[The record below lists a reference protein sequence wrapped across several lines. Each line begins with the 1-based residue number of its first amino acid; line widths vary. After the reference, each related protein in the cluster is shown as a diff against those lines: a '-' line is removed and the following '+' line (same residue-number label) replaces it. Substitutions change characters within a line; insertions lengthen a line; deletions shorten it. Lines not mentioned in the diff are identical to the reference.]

1 VVKPRTEGT
10 VPVSSPSRAN
20 RVLGRWRRSDARRR
34 RGPFPPIETGPS
46 PTPAARCPGGSCT
59 TVRLM
64 ETGLSGHGV
73 LVTGGAGG
81 IGAAV
86 VRTFADEGARI
97 AIHYHTSE
105 AAANQ
110 LAEDVGGVALQADL
124 TIEEEADALISDAA
138 RGIGRLDV
146 CVANAGVWPSED
158 LALWDLPVE
167 RWEAT
172 LRANLTAT
180 FLTARAFLRYAAG
193 TGSGSLVMVGST
205 AGVFGEAGH
214 ADYAAAKG
222 GILTGLLLSA
232 KNEAARIGVRVN
244 AVAPGWTVTPMTT
257 EAREDPALE
266 RRVTATMALK
276 KLGTPEDVAR
286 QVVVLA
292 SDRLSGHV
300 TGQVV
305 VVAGGMEGRLLQE

>member
-1 VVKPRTEGT
+1 MRGVPLRIADSRELTTSSRSEPPTENREPKTENPR
-10 VPVSSPSRAN
+10 
-20 RVLGRWRRSDARRR
+20 
-34 RGPFPPIETGPS
+34 
-46 PTPAARCPGGSCT
+46 AA
-59 TVRLM
+59 TVRPM
-64 ETGLSGHGV
+64 ETGLRGHGV

-81 IGAAV
+81 IGTAV
-86 VRTFADEGARI
+86 VRAFADEGARV
-97 AIHYHTSE
+97 AIHYLSSE
-105 AAANQ
+105 MPARQ
-110 LAEDVGGVALQADL
+110 LADEVSGVALRADL
-124 TIEEEADALISDAA
+124 TVEEEADGLIPEAA
-138 RGIGRLDV
+138 RELGRLDV
-146 CVANAGVWPSED
+146 CVANAGAWPSED
-158 LALWDLPVE
+158 LPMWDLPLD
-167 RWEAT
+167 RWNRT
-172 LRANLTAT
+172 LGANLTAT
-180 FLTARAFLRYAAG
+180 FLTMRGFLRHAAT
-193 TGSGSLVMVGST
+193 TGSGSLVLVGST

-257 EAREDPALE
+257 DARKDPSLE

-276 KLGTPEDVAR
+276 KLGSPEDVAR
-286 QVVVLA
+286 QIVTLS

>member
-1 VVKPRTEGT
+1 
-10 VPVSSPSRAN
+10 
-20 RVLGRWRRSDARRR
+20 
-34 RGPFPPIETGPS
+34 
-46 PTPAARCPGGSCT
+46 
-59 TVRLM
+59 M